1 MNRLRSSSVRA
12 WLSGLVLAALFA
24 LQTLGAMHGVLHAGD
39 HHGHPHGDEHAHA
52 HGVAKLFG
60 GHAAGGADCQLYDQL
75 AHGDVLAFAP
85 PVPPAPALSFVQVA
99 TTPAGVPALAPR
111 FFEAR
116 GPPATA

>member
-1 MNRLRSSSVRA
+1 VNRLRSSSVRT

-24 LQTLGAMHGVLHAGD
+24 LQTLGAMHGVLHAGG
-39 HHGHPHGDEHAHA
+39 HHDDQNGDPHAHA
-52 HGVAKLFG
+52 HGIAKLFG

-85 PVPPAPALSFVQVA
+85 ALLPAPALSFAQIA
-99 TTPAGVPALAPR
+99 ATPAGVPAVAPR
-111 FFEAR
+111 FFQAR